1 MRLMEKKKRNGI
13 IWFILLLS
21 FVSFFTS
28 LVVFIQGVVPIF
40 YLHFV
45 TALFGLFFS
54 FFISYCLRYKIWGK
68 PITSHRT
75 TMLSF
80 TLIIFADIVFQWCFA
95 ELTAVAFPVFFF
107 SKIFQEWSFL
117 CKRLFLLR
125 WFFVLYP
132 IHKQVLES

>member
-1 MRLMEKKKRNGI
+1 MEKKKRNEI
-13 IWFILLLS
+13 ILVILSVS
-21 FVSFFTS
+21 FVSFLLS
-28 LVVFIQGVVPIF
+28 LLLEQGIVPAFYLFFVVVFF
-40 YLHFV
+40 E
-45 TALFGLFFS
+45 LFFS

-107 SKIFQEWSFL
+107 SKTYQDWSL
-117 CKRLFLLR
+117 LWKRLFLLR